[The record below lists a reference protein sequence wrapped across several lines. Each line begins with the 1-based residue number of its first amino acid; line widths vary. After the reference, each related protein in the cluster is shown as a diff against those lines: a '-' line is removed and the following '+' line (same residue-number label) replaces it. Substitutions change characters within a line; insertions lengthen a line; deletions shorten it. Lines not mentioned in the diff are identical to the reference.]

1 MTDTGGTFEP
11 NHRVKKENTTMA
23 KKNSGKKSAEMG
35 MNRTGLDTSP
45 KMSREMVES
54 VSEYPIAE
62 GYAVSA
68 VDVRTAYIL
77 EGATVGSMPPPA
89 SLKGAA
95 KTAMKA
101 LKGERASVLIDKLAE
116 RLAFERSG
124 TRLYEALMIK
134 HKALGAA
141 DGSATIE
148 QLEQICRDELN
159 HFQLLWDCLKELG
172 ADPTVETPS
181 ADVSALASQGIPKVV
196 TDPRTTF
203 AQCLQAILVA
213 ELVDHDGW
221 DMLIEVANDLNQTEM
236 VTKFRQAL
244 AEEETHLTLV
254 RSWLKHEIKNQAHM
268 GAS

>member
-1 MTDTGGTFEP
+1 
-11 NHRVKKENTTMA
+11 MA
-23 KKNSGKKSAEMG
+23 KKSSGKKSGEMG

-45 KMSREMVES
+45 NLSREMVES
-54 VSEYPIAE
+54 ISNYPISRGDSVA
-62 GYAVSA
+62 AT
-68 VDVRTAYIL
+68 DVRTAYIQ
-77 EGATVGSMPPPA
+77 EGATVGSAPPPA

-95 KTAMKA
+95 KTAVKA
-101 LKGERASVLIDKLAE
+101 LKGEKVSVLIDKMAE

-141 DGSATIE
+141 NGGATLE

-159 HFQLLWDCLKELG
+159 HFELLWDCLKELG

-203 AQCLQAILVA
+203 AQCLQAVLVA
-213 ELVDHDGW
+213 ELIDHDGW
-221 DMLIEVANDLNQTEM
+221 EMLIELADDLNQTEM
-236 VTKFRQAL
+236 VAKFRQAF
-244 AEEETHLTLV
+244 AEEENHLTLV
-254 RSWLKHEIKNQAHM
+254 RGWLKQEIKDQAHM